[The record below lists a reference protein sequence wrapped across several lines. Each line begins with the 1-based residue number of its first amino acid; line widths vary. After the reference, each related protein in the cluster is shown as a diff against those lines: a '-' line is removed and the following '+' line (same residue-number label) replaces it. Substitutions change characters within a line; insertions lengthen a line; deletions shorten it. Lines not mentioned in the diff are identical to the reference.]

1 MCVCVCAFARTDPTN
16 SSFISSTA
24 LGVQADPAM
33 RAVVMSWKCCWRFLK
48 HCKPSCGRAN
58 LNTSA
63 DPKVL
68 LDLKRSVCYALQNIC
83 VYFICCRF
91 KYITLHQR
99 TNEGT
104 KKETP
109 LLHPSFK
116 NIQSKFQVFQLTL
129 CVRLSASILTGCHDV
144 QEVKTAEWGQH

>member
-1 MCVCVCAFARTDPTN
+1 MHYRIYD
-16 SSFISSTA
+16 
-24 LGVQADPAM
+24 
-33 RAVVMSWKCCWRFLK
+33 
-48 HCKPSCGRAN
+48 
-58 LNTSA
+58 
-63 DPKVL
+63 
-68 LDLKRSVCYALQNIC
+68 NIC

-144 QEVKTAEWGQH
+144 QEVKTAE